1 MKLLKPLVLL
11 CAVALLSSCTS
22 ESKNDTPSEQTEPPT
37 ADQVIE
43 ADEVDDQVKRDQER
57 ADSMKRALGIE

>member
-1 MKLLKPLVLL
+1 MKLLKPLLLL
-11 CAVALLSSCTS
+11 CTIALFGACTS
-22 ESKNDTPSEQTEPPT
+22 ESKNDTPSDQTEPPA